1 MYKETKPKAVK
12 GTKEIDKVAVET
24 FARAVE
30 ADTPYQFIVK
40 WNEAHPDNMVEIPD
54 VESTLNNFERKVDR
68 VKKQIFK
75 GEVPED
81 AEIALVLKDEYSIVK
96 PK

>member
-1 MYKETKPKAVK
+1 MYKETKPKAAK
-12 GTKEIDKVAVET
+12 ATKEIDKVAVET